1 MEGKFLADQIR
12 TLSKEY
18 GKILTLNE
26 IIACK
31 KRGEITIS
39 KDFSLDN
46 YAFVHA
52 DNYEP
57 DNNCIET
64 VVTKLNRGK
73 EVELG
78 DHCGINTTHFAV
90 NGQVEEHGSG
100 DSWDKFKYASVVLG
114 KDFVDRFNDRIGSY
128 RVEDSFIRGSAD
140 ITNGFVLCKK
150 MEDAK
155 RIQKMNPG
163 IVAIPDDDYP
173 GDRKG
178 PKRVEVFLSEVLEI
192 EPRIP
197 SAGGWVITV
206 SKVLTDKL
214 YLRPHGVD
222 ISRNGSRSPNDMD
235 REAEEEYYANLESY
249 LGKRVM
255 RQQHANTLEYA
266 EGHFRSSLIKYKRQ
280 VTKEFD
286 LAFDQHVEAYR
297 KNLSKLDYG
306 ITEDYIKFHT
316 EMFNQELSEV
326 GLSDWSFFDDSDSA
340 GKSMSKRIKESEAVD
355 DFLGV
360 DAKEIYDGDMISTN
374 IKRIEMI
381 GDRNPTLKEAL
392 FRHIVEDYKT
402 MEAHYMDR
410 VDTKDMDFKTY
421 SESVKSRLSELGLEK
436 AFEEQFMSIEE
447 KAAEQKK
454 QQERIEAEQ
463 KKQQEKIEDERE
475 EALLESYGYKIHDTS
490 DPVLRD
496 ISKLRAIASIEL
508 QMMIQDVREGNVDED
523 GWPNLS
529 RENWNVISTMGNAVL
544 NRMPEHLKEETNP
557 ERLDEPLS
565 FLGLRGEDF
574 FRKDE
579 NGNIDPTFRKYKN
592 KLNELLESQ
601 IQTAIEIVEKERSGQ
616 TSETSLE
623 DLLTGLYQT
632 SRLVPEELEAEQAN
646 IKSNLSA
653 EKGIEVE
660 KDNENNEIQ

>member
-12 TLSKEY
+12 TLSKKY

-46 YAFVHA
+46 YVFVHA

-155 RIQKMNPG
+155 RIQNMNPG

-178 PKRVEVFLSEVLEI
+178 PERVGTFLSEVLEI

-197 SAGGWVITV
+197 SAVGWFITAE
-206 SKVLTDKL
+206 KMLTDEL
-214 YLRPHGVD
+214 YLRSNN
-222 ISRNGSRSPNDMD
+222 ITLSRNGSRSPNEID

-255 RQQHANTLEYA
+255 RQQHANTLEYS

-286 LAFDQHVEAYR
+286 FAFDHYVGAYR
-297 KNLSKLDYG
+297 KNLSELDYG

-326 GLSDWSFFDDSDSA
+326 GLSDWSFFDDRDSA
-340 GKSMSKRIKESEAVD
+340 VKSMPKRIKESEAVD
-355 DFLGV
+355 DFLGIN
-360 DAKEIYDGDMISTN
+360 AKEIYDGDMISTN

-381 GDRNPTLKEAL
+381 GDRNPALKEAL
-392 FRHIVEDYKT
+392 FRHIVYDYKI

-421 SESVKSRLSELGLEK
+421 SESVKSRLSKLGLEK

-454 QQERIEAEQ
+454 QQE
-463 KKQQEKIEDERE
+463 KIEDGRE

-496 ISKLRAIASIEL
+496 ISKLRAIASIKL
-508 QMMIQDVREGNVDED
+508 QMMIQDIREGNVDEY
-523 GWPNLS
+523 GRPNFS
-529 RENWNVISTMGNAVL
+529 GKDWNVTIKMGKSVL

-565 FLGLRGEDF
+565 FLGLRGEDL

-579 NGNIDPTFRKYKN
+579 NGNIIPTFRKYQEKAD
-592 KLNELLESQ
+592 ELLDSQ
-601 IQTAIEIVEKERSGQ
+601 ERTAIEIVEKERSGK
-616 TSETSLE
+616 TVETRLE
-623 DLLTGLYQT
+623 ESLTGLYQT

-646 IKSNLSA
+646 IKSDLSA

-660 KDNENNEIQ
+660 NDNDNEKNEIQ